1 MPGYR
6 ISVKRGRGYQLPAL
20 VSLILLSA
28 LGALVSI
35 LFWRLHYDGGFS
47 WTSDPAKQFSWHPLL
62 MTISLVTMGLGSII
76 YRVTPCISRLV
87 FVMEDAD
94 DGLEN
99 TNYFLKI
106 LLE

>member
-20 VSLILLSA
+20 VASIIISA
-28 LGALVSI
+28 LAAIISI

-47 WTSDPAKQFSWHPLL
+47 WTSDPGKQFSWHPLL
-62 MTISLVTMGLGSII
+62 MTTSLVTMGLGSII

-87 FVMEDAD
+87 FVMKDTD
-94 DGLEN
+94 RGLMTEMVCV
-99 TNYFLKI
+99 
-106 LLE
+106 